1 MADAQM
7 VERANKVIERLIVL
21 DAATANACAFC
32 ALLKDLNARDLSV
45 EKQPHI
51 DATLMVRAG
60 ILRAAIGTVIP
71 CLDTKGS
78 DRASVEQII
87 QLLKDKTLVGYF
99 ASARQGST
107 VALEQAREYYEI
119 LQKDGSLERGRQFRH
134 EVVAH
139 NLMLETN
146 DLSPIV
152 YNNAL
157 TPIGYD
163 EIYKLAD
170 GAERIVI
177 ELYAACG
184 QGKPSC
190 LDWRGRTAKQAR
202 LFWDTYFSGM
212 AAG

>member
-60 ILRAAIGTVIP
+60 ILRAAIGTVIA

-107 VALEQAREYYEI
+107 VALQQARERYEA
-119 LQKDGSLERGRQFRH
+119 LLKDDLFDRAKRLRND
-134 EVVAH
+134 VVAH
-139 NLMLETN
+139 NLIPDTPTPKVHYEDVY
-146 DLSPIV
+146 DLRD
-152 YNNAL
+152 A
-157 TPIGYD
+157 
-163 EIYKLAD
+163 
-170 GAERIVI
+170 AERIVTD
-177 ELYAACG
+177 LFAACVRD
-184 QGKPSC
+184 KPNC
-190 LDWRGRTAKQAR
+190 LALRAGTDEQAK
-202 LFWDTYFSGM
+202 LFWDTYERGTVSAPG
-212 AAG
+212 AARPW

>member
-1 MADAQM
+1 
-7 VERANKVIERLIVL
+7 
-21 DAATANACAFC
+21 
-32 ALLKDLNARDLSV
+32 
-45 EKQPHI
+45 
-51 DATLMVRAG
+51 
-60 ILRAAIGTVIP
+60 
-71 CLDTKGS
+71 
-78 DRASVEQII
+78 
-87 QLLKDKTLVGYF
+87 
-99 ASARQGST
+99 
-107 VALEQAREYYEI
+107 
-119 LQKDGSLERGRQFRH
+119 
-134 EVVAH
+134 
-139 NLMLETN
+139 MLETN